1 MDFFSLV
8 ARKEGHFR
16 LESGYHTDQWLE
28 LDQLFRRPAVLR
40 PFVAELAGRIAR
52 KGVDVICGPLTGGAF
67 LAQLMAAELAI
78 EFAFSERIASDRT
91 GLFAFDYRISPA
103 LRGSIRGRRV
113 AIVDDAISAGSAVKG
128 TYADV
133 EACGATPVAIG
144 ALLLIGTAGPEFAA
158 AKGIS
163 LARLADLPLN
173 LWLPETCPLCAAGV
187 VLATP

>member
-28 LDQLFRRPAVLR
+28 LDHLFRRPAALR
-40 PFVAELAGRIAR
+40 PFINELAGRIAAHR
-52 KGVDVICGPLTGGAF
+52 VDLVCGPLTGGAF
-67 LAQLMAAELAI
+67 LAELLAAELTT
-78 EFAFSERIASDRT
+78 EFAFSERVASDRT

-128 TYADV
+128 TYADA
-133 EACGATPVAIG
+133 EACGATPVVIG
-144 ALLLIGTAGPEFAA
+144 ALLLMGTAGAEFAA
-158 AKGIS
+158 AKGMA
-163 LARLADLPLN
+163 LERLTQVPLN
-173 LWLPETCPLCAAGV
+173 LWLPDGCPLCASDIA
-187 VLATP
+187 LASP

>member
-8 ARKEGHFR
+8 ASKEGHFR

-28 LDQLFRRPAVLR
+28 LDHLFRQPAALR
-40 PFVAELAGRIAR
+40 PFIDELAGRIAAHR
-52 KGVDVICGPLTGGAF
+52 VDAVCGPLTGGAF
-67 LAQLMAAELAI
+67 LAALMAAALGV
-78 EFAFSERIASDRT
+78 EFAFSERVVSDRA
-91 GLFAFDYRISPA
+91 GLFPFDYRIAPA
-103 LRGSIRGRRV
+103 LRPAIRGHRV

-128 TYADV
+128 TYADA
-133 EACGATPVAIG
+133 EACGATPVVIG
-144 ALLLIGTAGPEFAA
+144 ALLLMGTAGPEFAA
-158 AKGIS
+158 AKGIP